1 MTRALASTRIDALRL
16 RIVAAG
22 KAASNMAAAAQQA
35 VGDRVDAGLIIS
47 PAIVPSSGV
56 WRTIV
61 AEHPRPGDGSIAAGR
76 AALSLAS
83 AGGRDDL
90 LLVLLSGGA
99 SALMAAPAPGL
110 TLDDKR
116 RATTLLLRG
125 GADIH
130 ALNTV
135 RKHISAV
142 KGGRLATSA
151 QGRCLTLV
159 ISDVVGDDPSVIAS
173 GPTVPDAS
181 TFGDALGVL
190 DACGGRKAFPPALV
204 AHLERGQ
211 RGMVE
216 ETPKPG
222 DPRLARA
229 EVRVIGSRPIA
240 MAGAAAEAQRR
251 GFHTVTVDEPIVGE
265 ARDAAQRLFHR
276 AVTLA
281 GERPCCIVA
290 GGETTVTV
298 AGDGLGGRNQE
309 CALALVELLAG
320 LERPVAFA
328 SVGTDG
334 IDGPT
339 DAAGAIA
346 TSTTLARG
354 RVAGLEPATFLAAN
368 NSYEYFAAL
377 GDLINTGPTGTNVGD
392 LQVFLLG

>member
-1 MTRALASTRIDALRL
+1 MPIDAAHLHV
-16 RIVAAG
+16 IAAG
-22 KAASNMAAAAQQA
+22 KAAPAMAAAAHHSLGA
-35 VGDRVDAGLIIS
+35 RVHAGLMIS
-47 PAIVPSSGV
+47 PAAAASPEA
-56 WRTIV
+56 WRAIV

-83 AGGRDDL
+83 ATGPDDL

-142 KGGRLATSA
+142 KGGRLAA
-151 QGRCLTLV
+151 AAAARCLTLV

-181 TFGDALGVL
+181 TFDDALVVL
-190 DACGGRKAFPPALV
+190 DECGGRKGFPAALV
-204 AHLERGQ
+204 SHLERGQ
-211 RGMVE
+211 RGAVE

-222 DPRLARA
+222 DRRLARA
-229 EVRVIGSRPIA
+229 EARVIGSRSMA
-240 MAGAAAEAQRR
+240 MAGAAAEAEHR
-251 GFHTVTVDEPIVGE
+251 GFRAIIIDAPIVGE
-265 ARDAAQRLFHR
+265 ARDAARDLFRR
-276 AVTLA
+276 AIALA
-281 GERPCCIVA
+281 AEGPCCVVA

-298 AGDGLGGRNQE
+298 AGGGVGGRNQE
-309 CALALVELLAG
+309 CALALVELMAG
-320 LERPVAFA
+320 LDRPGAFA

-339 DAAGAIA
+339 DAAGAITA
-346 TSTTLARG
+346 SDTLARG
-354 RVAGLEPATFLAAN
+354 RSAGLEPAAFLAAN
-368 NSYEYFAAL
+368 NSYEYFAPL
-377 GDLINTGPTGTNVGD
+377 GDLVKTGPTGTNVGD
-392 LQVFLLG
+392 LQIFLLG